1 MLIVALLDTNV
12 WVSAFLK
19 PTGPPGRVVS
29 RWLDAEFEV
38 ITSLPQ
44 LTEIAEVLQR
54 PRLTRKFRY
63 PQEDVEAFLRFIV
76 ARANIVTSSGHLR
89 VCRDPDDNDILEAAI
104 RGNSRYLVTRD
115 DDLKR
120 DLDLI
125 VAARCHD
132 VRVISVRQ
140 FLRILSRHGRRRP
153 RPERRT
159 PGLPRS

>member
-1 MLIVALLDTNV
+1 VLIVALLDTNV

-19 PTGPPGRVVS
+19 PTDPPGRVVA
-29 RWLDAEFEV
+29 RWLQADFEA

-44 LTEIAEVLQR
+44 LTEIAEVLRR
-54 PRLTRKFRY
+54 PRLTRRFGY
-63 PQEDVEAFLRFIV
+63 SQEEAEALLRLIV
-76 ARANIVTSSGHLR
+76 ARATVATTSGNLR
-89 VCRDPDDNDILEAAI
+89 ACRDPDDDEILEAAI
-104 RGNSRYLVTRD
+104 QGNSRYLVTRD

-125 VAARCHD
+125 VAARRHG

-153 RPERRT
+153 RPESNL
-159 PGLPRS
+159 PGPSRS

>member
-19 PTGPPGRVVS
+19 PAGPPGRVVS
-29 RWLDAEFEV
+29 RWLKAEFEV

-44 LTEIAEVLQR
+44 LTEIAEVLRR
-54 PRLTRKFRY
+54 PRLTRRFEY
-63 PQEDVEAFLRFIV
+63 PQAEVEAFLRLIA
-76 ARANIVTSSGHLR
+76 ARATVAQISGDLR
-89 VCRDPDDNDILEAAI
+89 ACRDPDDDAILETAI

-120 DLDLI
+120 DLDL
-125 VAARCHD
+125 VVTARGHG

-140 FLRILSRHGRRRP
+140 FLQVLARRRRRRP
-153 RPERRT
+153 IR
-159 PGLPRS
+159 